1 MGDIHYIR
9 TKVARHEPLEPLTDG
24 ERIEDLCAAGE
35 DIEDA
40 LDRFREEARRAVEKC
55 RSADAK
61 KLAAHIE
68 QLAAG
73 VIERW
78 RMHLRLASTS
88 DFYTDDNDGGARRDR
103 DN

>member
-1 MGDIHYIR
+1 MGEIHYIR

-61 KLAAHIE
+61 KLAA
-68 QLAAG
+68 G

-88 DFYTDDNDGGARRDR
+88 GFYADDNDGGDAA
-103 DN
+103 